1 MRRVADRFRA
11 ENVGTK
17 SAGRAGVSGQQRF
30 DDLRQRLRLLQQRG
44 VGMSEKQRFDDW
56 PERYDRWF
64 ETPVGKAVLKYE
76 TELILELL
84 RPDRGER
91 ILDAGSGTGIFTR
104 EFLAL
109 GAEVVGLD
117 ISLAMLVYAEKKAA
131 LRQAPGDQSPTST
144 AEEQA
149 GHRQTKGVKG
159 PMPVAAGQVALRQA
173 PGDKDPSTL
182 WSEKKGQA
190 SCYSGVTADMT
201 TLPFADRSFDK
212 SVSVAALEF
221 VTDEKRAVA
230 ELFRVT
236 RPGGV
241 VVVATLNSLSPWA
254 ARRSANARRDP
265 ESIFNRVFFRSP
277 AQLLAAASVPGMVRT
292 VVHFGKKDDP
302 ATFDRSERE
311 GEGRETGAFVA
322 ARWIKP

>member
-1 MRRVADRFRA
+1 M
-11 ENVGTK
+11 
-17 SAGRAGVSGQQRF
+17 AG
-30 DDLRQRLRLLQQRG
+30 
-44 VGMSEKQRFDDW
+44 KQRFDDW

-64 ETPVGKAVLKYE
+64 ETPVGKTVLKYE
-76 TELILELL
+76 TELILDLL
-84 RPDRGER
+84 RPGRGER

-109 GAEVVGLD
+109 GSEVVGLD
-117 ISLAMLVYAEKKAA
+117 ISLAMLVYAAEKAT
-131 LRQAPGDQSPTST
+131 LRQAQGVKSPMPIST
-144 AEEQA
+144 EQA
-149 GHRQTKGVKG
+149 RHRQTQGGKCT
-159 PMPVAAGQVALRQA
+159 MPVTAGQAAFRQA
-173 PGDKDPSTL
+173 QGDQGSML
-182 WSEKKGQA
+182 LGSEQKGRA
-190 SCYSGVTADMT
+190 LYYRGVTADMT
-201 TLPFADRSFDK
+201 KLPFADRSFDK

-221 VTDEKRAVA
+221 VADEKRAVA

-277 AQLLAAASVPGMVRT
+277 AQLLAATSVPGIVRT
-292 VVHFGKKDDP
+292 VVHFGKEDDP

-311 GEGRETGAFVA
+311 AEGRDTGAFVA
-322 ARWIKP
+322 ARWRKP

>member
-1 MRRVADRFRA
+1 
-11 ENVGTK
+11 
-17 SAGRAGVSGQQRF
+17 
-30 DDLRQRLRLLQQRG
+30 
-44 VGMSEKQRFDDW
+44 MSEKQRFDDW

-76 TELILELL
+76 TELILDLL
-84 RPDRGER
+84 RPGRGER

-117 ISLAMLVYAEKKAA
+117 ISLSMLVYAAEKATLRQVQGDKCPMPVRTEQAA
-131 LRQAPGDQSPTST
+131 LRQVPGD
-144 AEEQA
+144 
-149 GHRQTKGVKG
+149 KG
-159 PMPVAAGQVALRQA
+159 PMLLCSGEQGQPL
-173 PGDKDPSTL
+173 
-182 WSEKKGQA
+182 
-190 SCYSGVTADMT
+190 CYGGVKADMT

-212 SVSVAALEF
+212 SISVAALEF
-221 VTDEKRAVA
+221 VADETRTVA

-277 AQLLAAASVPGMVRT
+277 AQLLAATSVPGIVRT
-292 VVHFGKKDDP
+292 VVHFGKEDNP
-302 ATFDRSERE
+302 ATFDRSERK

-322 ARWIKP
+322 ARWLKP